1 MMTISELGS
10 VGELVGAIAT
20 VATLLYLALQIRANT
35 LSAKYSAINDIIN
48 RVIKWQSRIAG
59 TPDLMSSW
67 KEGTQS
73 YHSLNIEEQ
82 VRFTSIAV
90 EMLAAIEA
98 TLETAKNDGIKP
110 ESVEAVRAMLHQ
122 LMRNIG
128 VREYWE
134 ISGRNLFAKD
144 FVNEVDVILKD
155 AANADTADPGPLPFY
170 MPMQDKSQL

>member
-1 MMTISELGS
+1 MTINELGS
-10 VGELVGAIAT
+10 VGELIGAIAT
-20 VATLLYLALQIRANT
+20 VATLMYLALQIRDNT

-48 RVIKWQSRIAG
+48 RVIKWQSRIAD

-67 KEGTQS
+67 KEGTQN
-73 YHSLNIEEQ
+73 YHGLNTEEQ

-110 ESVEAVRAMLHQ
+110 ESVDAVRAMVHQ
-122 LMRNIG
+122 LMRNKG

-134 ISGRNLFAKD
+134 ASGRNLFAQD
-144 FVNEVDVILKD
+144 FVSEVDTIKKD
-155 AANADTADPGPLPFY
+155 SASERSKEPGPLPFY
-170 MPMQDKSQL
+170 MPPSH

>member
-1 MMTISELGS
+1 MTINELGS
-10 VGELVGAIAT
+10 VGELIGAIAT
-20 VATLLYLALQIRANT
+20 VATLMYLALQIRANT

-48 RVIKWQSRIAG
+48 RVIKWQSRIAD

-67 KEGTQS
+67 KEGTQN
-73 YHSLNIEEQ
+73 YHGLNTEEQ

-110 ESVEAVRAMLHQ
+110 ESVDAVRAMVHQ
-122 LMRNIG
+122 LMRNKG

-134 ISGRNLFAKD
+134 ASGRNLFAQD
-144 FVNEVDVILKD
+144 FVSEVDTIKKD
-155 AANADTADPGPLPFY
+155 SASERSKEPGPLPFH
-170 MPMQDKSQL
+170 MPPSH

>member
-1 MMTISELGS
+1 MTISELGS
-10 VGELVGAIAT
+10 VGELIGAIAT

-48 RVIKWQSRIAG
+48 RVIKWQSRIAD

-67 KEGTQS
+67 KEGTQD
-73 YHSLNIEEQ
+73 YHALNIEEQ

-110 ESVEAVRAMLHQ
+110 ESVDAVRAMVHQ
-122 LMRNIG
+122 LMRNKG

-134 ISGRNLFAKD
+134 ASGRNLFAQD
-144 FVNEVDVILKD
+144 FVSEVDVILKE
-155 AANADTADPGPLPFY
+155 AASAESAEPGPLPFY
-170 MPMQDKSQL
+170 MPPSNASQL